1 MNLLVIEDHPIVVSG
16 CRALFVDVGG
26 VDMVQAATI
35 EEGRKLYAAN
45 KPDVVVI
52 DINLPDGSGLDL
64 AREIL
69 SLDTNAK
76 IVIFTMSDAPVL
88 AIQALEIGARGYV
101 SKNGD
106 PTNLRDAVYAVA
118 RGERWLPHELM
129 QEIALMRTGATG
141 RTPVLS
147 DRQVQILR
155 SLARGKNMSEIA
167 HEIDVCYKT
176 VASNCAEMRS
186 KLNARTSSEMVRIAV
201 QLRIV

>member
-1 MNLLVIEDHPIVVSG
+1 MKVLVIEDHPIVVSG
-16 CRALFVDVGG
+16 CRAVFAADCKIE
-26 VDMVQAATI
+26 MAQAPNI
-35 EEGRKLYAAN
+35 EAGRKLYAAQ

-69 SLDTNAK
+69 VLDKDAK
-76 IVIFTMSDAPVL
+76 VIIFTMSDAPVL
-88 AIQALEIGARGYV
+88 AMHAMEIGARGYV

-106 PTNLRDAVYAVA
+106 PATLRDAVFAVA
-118 RGERWLPHELM
+118 RGDRWLPHELL
-129 QEIALMRTGATG
+129 QEIALIRTGVASRSPTL
-141 RTPVLS
+141 T

-155 SLARGKNMSEIA
+155 SLAQGRNMSEIA
-167 HEIDVCYKT
+167 DEIDVCYKT

>member
-1 MNLLVIEDHPIVVSG
+1 MKLLVIEDHPIVVSG
-16 CRALFVDVGG
+16 CRALFADDHHVV
-26 VDMVQAATI
+26 MSQAASI
-35 EEGRKLYAAN
+35 EAGRQLYAAN

-52 DINLPDGSGLDL
+52 DINLPDGSGLEL
-64 AREIL
+64 AREL
-69 SLDTNAK
+69 LALDADAK

-88 AIQALEIGARGYV
+88 AIQAMELGARGYV

-106 PTNLRDAVYAVA
+106 PNSLRDAIFAVA
-118 RGERWLPHELM
+118 RGDRWLPHELL
-129 QEIALMRTGATG
+129 QEIALMRTGVTG
-141 RTPVLS
+141 RAPVLS
-147 DRQVQILR
+147 ERQVQILR

-176 VASNCAEMRS
+176 VASNCAEMRN